1 MDQLIHFLSANS
13 NIRHATPESADFA
26 DLREQFVIQETRTP
40 GIIVRPRTI
49 EDIASL
55 VKVLTINNLPFSVRG
70 GGHDMFGRTVVEDG
84 VSIDMREVSHIHV
97 DKASHTARVGGG
109 VIILDLHREF
119 DKQKVTTAHAVT
131 PTVGFTGWA
140 IHGGYGLLSTNYGL
154 GSDQIVGARVVDGQ
168 GNIVDADETLLTA
181 IRGGGGS
188 VAVIYELVIKVYPSE
203 KILGGFV
210 AYQSADL
217 VATIRQYN
225 ENYRKLKY
233 EKIPPAMGLFQGV
246 IDGPGGRLFTIF
258 VLWSSSDLE
267 EGQKWVDRVA
277 ELAPIAVKNVAPTT
291 ILEFSELVATL
302 TEKKSYATIFCPGFY
317 DLTPEVTD
325 VIGTYAKNRPNYPGP
340 AFGIHE
346 LRAEAPREFANS
358 VFNARDPHFLV
369 EILALAASP
378 EAFEELRE
386 WGQRFYDALMKTDP
400 ANVYP
405 ISYIPLNPDERLDF
419 RLIYG
424 RRYEI
429 LKKAKQQYDPSN
441 AFKHSVVRP

>member
-1 MDQLIHFLSANS
+1 MRLSANS
-13 NIRHATPESADFA
+13 FLWI
-26 DLREQFVIQETRTP
+26 LK
-40 GIIVRPRTI
+40 
-49 EDIASL
+49 
-55 VKVLTINNLPFSVRG
+55 VK
-70 GGHDMFGRTVVEDG
+70 
-84 VSIDMREVSHIHV
+84 
-97 DKASHTARVGGG
+97 
-109 VIILDLHREF
+109 
-119 DKQKVTTAHAVT
+119 Q
-131 PTVGFTGWA
+131 
-140 IHGGYGLLSTNYGL
+140 
-154 GSDQIVGARVVDGQ
+154 
-168 GNIVDADETLLTA
+168 
-181 IRGGGGS
+181 
-188 VAVIYELVIKVYPSE
+188 
-203 KILGGFV
+203 ILGGFV

-233 EKIPPAMGLFQGV
+233 EKIPPAMGLYQGV
-246 IDGPGGRLFTIF
+246 MDGPGGRLFTIF

-291 ILEFSELVATL
+291 ILEFSEVVATL

-340 AFGIHE
+340 ALGIHE